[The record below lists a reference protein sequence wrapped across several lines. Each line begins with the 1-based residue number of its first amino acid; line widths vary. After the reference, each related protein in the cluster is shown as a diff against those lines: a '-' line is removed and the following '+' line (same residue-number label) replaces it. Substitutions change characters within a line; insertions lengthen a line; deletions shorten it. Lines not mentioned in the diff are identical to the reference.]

1 MGVEGPVAVGGGWA
15 ETALWA
21 DSRVAPARLDTFQD
35 ETGAEGSQGH
45 PGVLTAGTLWAR
57 L

>member
-35 ETGAEGSQGH
+35 ETGAKGSQGH